1 MECNTYTCRKSAQLK
16 RYKLTN
22 LYAQS
27 ILWGRIIIALSL
39 KCLSHKLSKR
49 HNANTL
55 VILSIEVHLV
65 ARKELEKT
73 CVACCAVD
81 YVSSM

>member
-1 MECNTYTCRKSAQLK
+1 MECYTYKWRKSDQLK
-16 RYKLTN
+16 RYKLIN

-27 ILWGRIIIALSL
+27 ILWERITIALSL

-65 ARKELEKT
+65 ARKELERLLSPT
-73 CVACCAVD
+73 VQLI
-81 YVSSM
+81 M